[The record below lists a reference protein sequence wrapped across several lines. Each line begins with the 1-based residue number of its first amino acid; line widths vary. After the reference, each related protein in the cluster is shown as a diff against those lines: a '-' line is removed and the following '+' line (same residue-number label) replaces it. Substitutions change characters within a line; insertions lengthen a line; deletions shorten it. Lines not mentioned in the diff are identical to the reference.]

1 MLIHEKLNGVNKVV
15 VVVVVVITYIHV
27 IAKQVNECGNYACR
41 LLKNLRRLLLGQ
53 LFPDWLVSLGS
64 VGKKKTGFGW
74 FDQLFQ
80 PSSDQVET
88 GEKHSCDYVT

>member
-15 VVVVVVITYIHV
+15 VVVVVVTYIYV
-27 IAKQVNECGNYACR
+27 VAKQVNERGNYACR

-64 VGKKKTGFGW
+64 VGKKTGFGW